1 MNSRRSRT
9 TVARKRPAV
18 AAVCIHSMLLTLLV
32 PGVAD
37 ARGPVTLGWDNLRSL
52 NRGSVI
58 VVQMRG
64 KGKYQ
69 GKLDDVTDQVIR
81 LTSKDAHL
89 ELKCREIRTVAYF
102 ALPKANLIGGTM
114 AAGGVALA
122 AGAGLAGTAKDLNQ
136 LSDGQL
142 TSSTGKHN
150 LGLILGGFAIVA
162 GGVLIIALRGRPKT
176 VYDAGAGASSCSQ
189 P

>member
-1 MNSRRSRT
+1 MNSRRST
-9 TVARKRPAV
+9 TTFARKRPAV
-18 AAVCIHSMLLTLLV
+18 AAVCIHGMLLTLLV

-37 ARGPVTLGWDNLRSL
+37 ARGPVTLGWDNLQSL
-52 NRGSVI
+52 NRGWVI

-69 GKLDDVTDQVIR
+69 GKLDEVTDQILR

-89 ELKCREIRTVAYF
+89 ALECKDIRTVAYF
-102 ALPKANLIGGTM
+102 ALPKANWIGGGM

-122 AGAGLAGTAKDLNQ
+122 AGAGLAGTAQDLNQ
-136 LSDGQL
+136 LANGQL

-162 GGVLIIALRGRPKT
+162 GGVLIIALRGRPT
-176 VYDAGAGASSCSQ
+176 TIYDAGAGASSCSQ